1 MEQPRPSHE
10 ARKIDIEDA
19 QRFERDGFTGFIH
32 MDLKEVLR
40 FSCLTRDVNGEHPTK
55 RMLEGTRSYYVA
67 EGQGTF
73 TLGDEVHHVQSGN
86 LFVIPS
92 GGVYSY
98 EGVMTLFEF
107 NIPSAEGNVLDE
119 KLD

>member
-1 MEQPRPSHE
+1 
-10 ARKIDIEDA
+10 
-19 QRFERDGFTGFIH
+19 
-32 MDLKEVLR
+32 MDLNERLG
-40 FSCLTRDVNGEHPTK
+40 FNALNIDVHGEHPTK

-98 EGVMTLFEF
+98 EGVMTLLDITSFCEF
-107 NIPSAEGNVLDE
+107 HEIYKRLF
-119 KLD
+119 